1 MPNKREILDEIE
13 KKIQAY
19 RKRGLSKKQKD
30 NFLIEI
36 FAFDKLLRKKSGI
49 KNVKQTT
56 IFREALGN
64 SPVIRVLDFLI
75 EGRGLDYSLS
85 DIAKN
90 SNIGWTTLHRI
101 WGKLLKLKIITP
113 TREIG
118 RAKLF
123 KLNEENHAV
132 KELIRLY
139 DTLLYQE
146 TEKYFSK
153 ELEIAV

>member
-1 MPNKREILDEIE
+1 MKE
-13 KKIQAY
+13 
-19 RKRGLSKKQKD
+19 
-30 NFLIEI
+30 
-36 FAFDKLLRKKSGI
+36 
-49 KNVKQTT
+49 TT
-56 IFREALGN
+56 IFTEALGD

-85 DIAKN
+85 DIAEN

-101 WGKLLKLKIITP
+101 WGKLVGLRIVIP

-123 KLNEENHAV
+123 KLNEKNPAV
-132 KELIRLY
+132 KELIKLY

-146 TEKYFSK
+146 TEKHFSK
-153 ELEIAV
+153 EVEVIAS

>member
-1 MPNKREILDEIE
+1 MKEI
-13 KKIQAY
+13 
-19 RKRGLSKKQKD
+19 
-30 NFLIEI
+30 
-36 FAFDKLLRKKSGI
+36 
-49 KNVKQTT
+49 T
-56 IFREALGN
+56 IFREAFGD

-85 DIAKN
+85 DIAEN
-90 SNIGWTTLHRI
+90 ANVGWTTLHRI
-101 WGKLLKLKIITP
+101 WDKLVRLEIIKQ

-123 KLNEENHAV
+123 KLNEANPTV

-146 TEKYFSK
+146 TEKHLSK
-153 ELEIAV
+153 EVEAIVS

>member
-1 MPNKREILDEIE
+1 MEE
-13 KKIQAY
+13 
-19 RKRGLSKKQKD
+19 
-30 NFLIEI
+30 
-36 FAFDKLLRKKSGI
+36 
-49 KNVKQTT
+49 TT
-56 IFREALGN
+56 IFREALGD

-85 DIAKN
+85 DIAEN

-101 WGKLLKLKIITP
+101 WDKMLKLEIVKP

-123 KLNEENHAV
+123 KLNEDNPAV

-146 TEKYFSK
+146 TEKHFTK
-153 ELEIAV
+153 RLKMKV

>member
-1 MPNKREILDEIE
+1 MREI
-13 KKIQAY
+13 
-19 RKRGLSKKQKD
+19 
-30 NFLIEI
+30 
-36 FAFDKLLRKKSGI
+36 
-49 KNVKQTT
+49 T
-56 IFREALGN
+56 IFREALGD

-85 DIAKN
+85 DITEN

-101 WGKLLKLKIITP
+101 WEKLVQLKIVVP

-123 KLNEENHAV
+123 KLNEENPAV
-132 KELIRLY
+132 RKLINLY
-139 DTLLYQE
+139 DTLLYLE

-153 ELEIAV
+153 KVEAMVR

>member
-1 MPNKREILDEIE
+1 MKE
-13 KKIQAY
+13 
-19 RKRGLSKKQKD
+19 
-30 NFLIEI
+30 
-36 FAFDKLLRKKSGI
+36 
-49 KNVKQTT
+49 TT

-101 WGKLLKLKIITP
+101 WDNLLRLRIVKP

-123 KLNEENHAV
+123 RLNEENPSV
-132 KELIRLY
+132 KELIKLY
-139 DTLLYQE
+139 DSLLYQE

-153 ELEIAV
+153 KLEAVVS

>member
-1 MPNKREILDEIE
+1 MKE
-13 KKIQAY
+13 
-19 RKRGLSKKQKD
+19 
-30 NFLIEI
+30 
-36 FAFDKLLRKKSGI
+36 
-49 KNVKQTT
+49 TT
-56 IFREALGN
+56 AFREALGN

-85 DIAKN
+85 DIAEN

-101 WGKLLKLKIITP
+101 WNKLLRFKIVVP

-123 KLNEENHAV
+123 KLNEENPAV
-132 KELIRLY
+132 KDLIRMY

-146 TEKYFSK
+146 SEKYFSK
-153 ELEIAV
+153 KVEVVVS

>member
-1 MPNKREILDEIE
+1 MKE
-13 KKIQAY
+13 
-19 RKRGLSKKQKD
+19 
-30 NFLIEI
+30 
-36 FAFDKLLRKKSGI
+36 
-49 KNVKQTT
+49 TT

-85 DIAKN
+85 DIAEN

-101 WGKLLKLKIITP
+101 WDKLIKLEIVKQ

-123 KLNEENHAV
+123 KLNEENPVV
-132 KELIRLY
+132 KELIKLY

-146 TEKYFSK
+146 TEKYLSK
-153 ELEIAV
+153 KIKIKIS

>member
-1 MPNKREILDEIE
+1 MKE
-13 KKIQAY
+13 
-19 RKRGLSKKQKD
+19 
-30 NFLIEI
+30 
-36 FAFDKLLRKKSGI
+36 
-49 KNVKQTT
+49 TT
-56 IFREALGN
+56 IFREALGD

-85 DIAKN
+85 DIAEN
-90 SNIGWTTLHRI
+90 ANIGWTTLHRI
-101 WGKLLKLKIITP
+101 WGNLIRLKMVKP

-123 KLNEENHAV
+123 KLNEENPTI
-132 KELIRLY
+132 KELVKVY

-153 ELEIAV
+153 ELEVVVS